1 MIDQEL
7 RTAIF
12 TLRGKD
18 LGTRAIAR
26 ALKISRNTVREILH
40 SGQAAVPERESAD
53 KTEPHAELVRE
64 LYQRCQG
71 NRVRVAEELAA
82 CKIAIPY
89 STLTAGLRRLGV
101 GVRVKEPAGEY
112 VFDAGV
118 EMQHD
123 TSPHHLE
130 LGGRRRQ
137 VQTASLVLGYSRM
150 RFMQSYPTWNR
161 FWCKVFL
168 TDALVFLGGAALRC
182 MVDNSSVVIARGT
195 GKNATIAPEMEA
207 FGQRF
212 GFAFAAHEI
221 GDANRSGKVER
232 PFHDY
237 EHNFLAGRTFT
248 DWDDLHQKAR
258 DWCERH
264 NGQFRKRLQAS
275 PIERWTAERPALQ
288 PLPLYVPE
296 VYTLDSRIV
305 DVEGFISLATNRYS
319 APAALLGQ
327 KLEVR
332 AYKDRV
338 VLFDGKQQV
347 AEHRRVE
354 DGQAA
359 RVSNPE
365 HRAQRRKPGT
375 PPPLLPEELVLRGAG
390 DSIAQLGELVKS
402 RHGVRGLRRL
412 HRLYLDYPSEALAK
426 AAATALAFG
435 LHDLDRIE
443 RLVLRTMRS
452 VYFRLP
458 TFEPELDLG
467 TVPESDHGR
476 QSRPAATQPQV
487 TQAPPDPARRD
498 QEGDEGEG
506 EL

>member
-1 MIDQEL
+1 MIDQDL

-26 ALKISRNTVREILH
+26 ALGISRNTVREILH
-40 SGQAAVPERESAD
+40 SGQAVVPKRESAD

-71 NRVRVAEELAA
+71 NRLRVVEELAER
-82 CKIAIPY
+82 KITIPY
-89 STLTAGLRRLGV
+89 STLTAGMRRLGV
-101 GVRVKEPAGEY
+101 GVCVKEPAGQY

-258 DWCERH
+258 GWCDRQ
-264 NGQFRKRLQAS
+264 NGQFRKRLQAR
-275 PIERWTAERPALQ
+275 PIELWTAERPALR

-296 VYTLDSRIV
+296 VYALESRIV
-305 DVEGFISLATNRYS
+305 DVEGFISLASNRYS
-319 APAALLGQ
+319 APAALLGRQ
-327 KLEVR
+327 LEVR

-359 RVSNPE
+359 RVSNPD
-365 HRAQRRKPGT
+365 HRAPRRKPGA

-402 RHGVRGLRRL
+402 RHGARGLRRL

-443 RLVLRTMRS
+443 RLVLRTVRS

-458 TFEPELDLG
+458 IFEPEQHL
-467 TVPESDHGR
+467 VAAPEIDHGR
-476 QSRPAATQPQV
+476 QSRPAATQPQA
-487 TQAPPDPARRD
+487 TQAPSDPARRD